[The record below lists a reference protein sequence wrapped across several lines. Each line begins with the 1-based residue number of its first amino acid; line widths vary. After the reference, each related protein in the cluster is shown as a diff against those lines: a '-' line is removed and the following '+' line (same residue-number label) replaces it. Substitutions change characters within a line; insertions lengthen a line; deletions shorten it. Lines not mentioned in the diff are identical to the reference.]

1 MLYNPTTEGT
11 MSTITTVS
19 RISTPESL
27 HQAVT
32 TAVENYLKE
41 YGEVASPNLHD
52 KVLRDIEI
60 PLFTYLL
67 EQADGNQCQITR
79 WLGLARG
86 TVRKKMKQYDLLKKR
101 LKNLRNGE

>member
-1 MLYNPTTEGT
+1 MTTT
-11 MSTITTVS
+11 TTIN
-19 RISTPESL
+19 RISIPENL
-27 HQAVT
+27 HDVVKST
-32 TAVENYLKE
+32 VENYLKE
-41 YGEVASPNLHD
+41 YGEVANPNLHD

-101 LKNLRNGE
+101 LNKLRNSE